1 MNVSTSLADIAAVIL
16 AALALWK
23 AFTTAR
29 PEAKKLAGE
38 AQASEADAAE
48 SYANVVT
55 IYAGEIRKMRD
66 ELAALE
72 SRIKIQESELGKLR
86 QENADLRDWAERLH
100 FQVKSLGHEPVKMR
114 QKAQDEGR
122 AN

>member
-29 PEAKKLAGE
+29 PEAQKLSSD

-48 SYANVVT
+48 SYANVA
-55 IYAGEIRKMRD
+55 IKYADELRKLRD
-66 ELAALE
+66 ELSGLE
-72 SRIKIQESELGKLR
+72 GRMRAQEIELGKVR
-86 QENADLRDWAERLH
+86 QENADLRDWAERLV
-100 FQVKSLGHEPVKMR
+100 FQVRSLGHEPVKMR
-114 QKAQDEGR
+114 GPTPKPGGG
-122 AN
+122 